1 MGRRIVAGNGRVPAR
16 CPRIL
21 SHVQAPY
28 VEETTKILL
37 RLRIPSSKKRGDS
50 VRAPNCW
57 EDPGPFEST
66 VALANKVET
75 TIVLPILGGSIQT
88 LGQICTVQATIERNY
103 YLILLLLTTIIRYI
117 DTLDRLLLFGENV
130 ACERRES

>member
-1 MGRRIVAGNGRVPAR
+1 MGRRIGNGRVPAR

-21 SHVQAPY
+21 SRVQAPY

-75 TIVLPILGGSIQT
+75 TIVLPIRKEEVSKH
-88 LGQICTVQATIERNY
+88 
-103 YLILLLLTTIIRYI
+103 
-117 DTLDRLLLFGENV
+117 LDRFVQCKLRSNV
-130 ACERRES
+130 TTT